1 MDPSFHHRRSSKQVK
16 AAPLTPSCGENFS
29 RRKNRRHVQRSRSR
43 RASRHPQMD
52 WTCLTQN
59 GWTRSRRN
67 RNRCA
72 RTIRCRHGRRR
83 TRKIRAAGIRR
94 YFAVATATPRS
105 ADARNGR
112 PASTRN
118 RRCRPQTCPSATTRR
133 GRNASPAA
141 LAGRAARQPVC
152 ACRIPAAVSCFPWS
166 VDHAGRVERACG
178 Q

>member
-1 MDPSFHHRRSSKQVK
+1 MAPSFHHRRAPKQVK

-43 RASRHPQMD
+43 RASRRPKMD
-52 WTCLTQN
+52 WKCLTPN
-59 GWTRSRRN
+59 GWMRSRWN

-72 RTIRCRHGRRR
+72 RTIRRRR

-94 YFAVATATPRS
+94 YFAAATVSPRS
-105 ADARNGR
+105 ADVRNGR
-112 PASTRN
+112 PASARN

-141 LAGRAARQPVC
+141 LAGRAARQQALTVC

-166 VDHAGRVERACG
+166 VDHAGRVERARG